1 MDYREEMRR
10 ITVKALEQEYNN
22 GRLQGVHEFYLML
35 RDTHKTPGEIYEYL
49 KENSVYDNNSM

>member
-10 ITVKALEQEYNN
+10 ITVKALEQEYSN

-35 RDTHKTPGEIYEYL
+35 RDTHKTPDEIYEYL
-49 KENSVYDNNSM
+49 KKNSCYDRN

>member
-35 RDTHKTPGEIYEYL
+35 RDTHKTPVEIYEYL
-49 KENSVYDNNSM
+49 KANSCYDCER